1 MAEVGDLFRDA
12 GFTVPNAKAPWAV
25 MAKNS
30 PDYGEKF
37 PITGTFG
44 FQRQMVCRLVVEDEP
59 EDWLARFARQK
70 ENYDA

>member
-12 GFTVPNAKAPWAV
+12 GFIVPSVKAP
-25 MAKNS
+25 
-30 PDYGEKF
+30 PC
-37 PITGTFG
+37 ITGTFG
-44 FQRQMVCRLVVEDEP
+44 YQTATGFRLVIQDQP

>member
-30 PDYGEKF
+30 PDYRGKIPHYRNIWF
-37 PITGTFG
+37 SAANGLPPS
-44 FQRQMVCRLVVEDEP
+44 RR
-59 EDWLARFARQK
+59 R
-70 ENYDA
+70 